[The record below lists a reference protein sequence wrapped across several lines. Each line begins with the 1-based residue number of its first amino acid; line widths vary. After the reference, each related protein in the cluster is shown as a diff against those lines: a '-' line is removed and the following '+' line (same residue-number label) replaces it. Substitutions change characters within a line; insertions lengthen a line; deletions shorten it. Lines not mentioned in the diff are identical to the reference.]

1 MIIIRKKLING
12 LFAPI
17 NQRFADYE
25 GRARPVSP
33 EKIRNIIEID
43 EAKCDGCGQ
52 CLGGCAEGALALVEG
67 KARLISDN
75 YCDGLGACLNQCP
88 AGAMRIIERPAPAF
102 TGPALARPAASPA
115 PGLAAWPIQLRL
127 APPSAPAFDN
137 EVLVLAADCSAF
149 AGRSFRE
156 TFLGEGR
163 PLLIACP
170 KLDDF
175 QASLKALTEIL
186 EAHPGISEIRL
197 PLMSVPCC
205 GGLGRLA
212 AEAAKRAGRAGLC
225 LRTWIVGLD
234 GGIREENIR

>member
-1 MIIIRKKLING
+1 V
-12 LFAPI
+12 
-17 NQRFADYE
+17 
-25 GRARPVSP
+25 RPVNP

-43 EAKCDGCGQ
+43 ETKCDGCGQ

-75 YCDGLGACLNQCP
+75 YCDGLGACLSQCP
-88 AGAMRIIERPAPAF
+88 AGALKITKRPAPAF
-102 TGPALARPAASPA
+102 TGPAERPAPA
-115 PGLAAWPIQLRL
+115 GLAAWPIQLRL
-127 APPSAPAFDN
+127 APPSAPAVDN

-156 TFLGEGR
+156 IFLSEGR

-170 KLDDF
+170 KLDDY

-212 AEAAKRAGRAGLC
+212 AEAAKGAGRDGLK
-225 LRTWIVGLD
+225 LRIWIVGLD

>member
-1 MIIIRKKLING
+1 MT
-12 LFAPI
+12 
-17 NQRFADYE
+17 
-25 GRARPVSP
+25 P

-43 EAKCDGCGQ
+43 ETKCDGCGE

-67 KARLISDN
+67 KVRLISDN
-75 YCDGLGACLNQCP
+75 YCDGLGACLGRCP
-88 AGAMRIIERPAPAF
+88 AGAMKIIERPAPAF
-102 TGPALARPAASPA
+102 TGPA

-127 APPSAPAFDN
+127 ALPSAAALDN

-149 AGRSFRE
+149 AGRAFRE
-156 TFLGEGR
+156 IFLGEGR

-170 KLDDF
+170 KLDDY
-175 QASLKALTEIL
+175 QESLRALIEIL
-186 EAHPGISEIRL
+186 EAQPAISEIRL

-212 AEAAKRAGRAGLC
+212 AEAAALAGRTGIR

-234 GGIREENIR
+234 GDIREENIR

>member
-1 MIIIRKKLING
+1 MAL
-12 LFAPI
+12 
-17 NQRFADYE
+17 
-25 GRARPVSP
+25 

-67 KARLISDN
+67 KARLVSDR
-75 YCDGLGACLNQCP
+75 YCDGLGACLGQCP
-88 AGAMRIIERPAPAF
+88 TGALKIIQRPAPSF
-102 TGPALARPAASPA
+102 SGPARPPAAA
-115 PGLAAWPIQLRL
+115 LASWPIQLRL
-127 APPSAPAFDN
+127 ASPTAAAFDN

-156 TFLGEGR
+156 LFLSEGR

-175 QASLKALTEIL
+175 PASLKALAEIL
-186 EAHPGISEIRL
+186 EAHSGLSEIRL

-212 AEAAKRAGRAGLC
+212 AEAARQAGRPGLR
-225 LRTWIVGLD
+225 LRTWIVGLEGD
-234 GGIREENIR
+234 INEEIIR

>member
-1 MIIIRKKLING
+1 MVI
-12 LFAPI
+12 
-17 NQRFADYE
+17 
-25 GRARPVSP
+25 

-43 EAKCDGCGQ
+43 ESRCDGCGQ

-67 KARLISDN
+67 KARLVSDL
-75 YCDGLGACLNQCP
+75 YCDGLGACLGQCP
-88 AGAMRIIERPAPAF
+88 TGALKITQRQAPAF
-102 TGPALARPAASPA
+102 TGPAPAERPEAAGPA
-115 PGLAAWPIQLRL
+115 GLATWPIQLRL
-127 APPSAPAFDN
+127 ASPAAPAFDN

-156 TFLGEGR
+156 IFLSEGR

-175 QASLKALTEIL
+175 PANLEALTEIL
-186 EAHPGISEIRL
+186 RGHPGLSEIRL

-212 AEAAKRAGRAGLC
+212 AEAARQAGRAGLR

-234 GGIREENIR
+234 GDIREEVIR

>member
-1 MIIIRKKLING
+1 MT
-12 LFAPI
+12 
-17 NQRFADYE
+17 
-25 GRARPVSP
+25 P

-43 EAKCDGCGQ
+43 ETKCDGCGE

-67 KARLISDN
+67 KVRLISDN
-75 YCDGLGACLNQCP
+75 YCDGLGACLGRCP
-88 AGAMRIIERPAPAF
+88 AGAMKIIERPAPAF
-102 TGPALARPAASPA
+102 TGPA

-127 APPSAPAFDN
+127 ALPSAAALNN

-149 AGRSFRE
+149 AGRAFRE
-156 TFLGEGR
+156 IFLGGGW

-170 KLDDF
+170 KLDDY
-175 QASLKALTEIL
+175 QESLKALTEIL
-186 EAHPGISEIRL
+186 EAQPAISEIRL

-212 AEAAKRAGRAGLC
+212 AEAAREAGRAGLR

>member
-1 MIIIRKKLING
+1 MT
-12 LFAPI
+12 
-17 NQRFADYE
+17 
-25 GRARPVSP
+25 P
-33 EKIRNIIEID
+33 EKTRNIIEID
-43 EAKCDGCGQ
+43 ETKCDGCGQ

-75 YCDGLGACLNQCP
+75 YCDGLGACLGQCP
-88 AGAMRIIERPAPAF
+88 AGAMKIIERPAPAF
-102 TGPALARPAASPA
+102 TGPAPGARPAPAGPA

-127 APPSAPAFDN
+127 AWPSAEALDN

-156 TFLGEGR
+156 IFLGEGR

-175 QASLKALTEIL
+175 QESLRALTEIL
-186 EAHPGISEIRL
+186 AAHPVISEIRL

-212 AEAAKRAGRAGLC
+212 AEAAAMAGRSGLW

>member
-1 MIIIRKKLING
+1 V
-12 LFAPI
+12 A
-17 NQRFADYE
+17 
-25 GRARPVSP
+25 P
-33 EKIRNIIEID
+33 EKTRNIIEID

-67 KARLISDN
+67 KARLIGDN
-75 YCDGLGACLNQCP
+75 YCDGLGACLGQCP
-88 AGAMRIIERPAPAF
+88 AGAMKIIQRPAPAF
-102 TGPALARPAASPA
+102 TGPASAVRPAAA
-115 PGLAAWPIQLRL
+115 GHEPGLAAWPIQLRL
-127 APPSAPAFDN
+127 ASPSAPAFDN

-156 TFLGEGR
+156 IFLSEGR

-175 QASLKALTEIL
+175 ETNLQALTEIL
-186 EAHPGISEIRL
+186 EAHPRLSEIRL

-212 AEAAKRAGRAGLC
+212 AMAARRAGRPGLG
-225 LRTWIVGLD
+225 LRTWIVSLD
-234 GGIREENIR
+234 GDIREENIR

>member
-1 MIIIRKKLING
+1 MTL
-12 LFAPI
+12 
-17 NQRFADYE
+17 
-25 GRARPVSP
+25 

-43 EAKCDGCGQ
+43 ETKCDGCGE

-67 KARLISDN
+67 RVRLISDN
-75 YCDGLGACLNQCP
+75 YCDGLGACLSRCP
-88 AGAMRIIERPAPAF
+88 AGAMKIIERPAPAF
-102 TGPALARPAASPA
+102 TGPA

-127 APPSAPAFDN
+127 AWPSAEALDN

-156 TFLGEGR
+156 IFLGEGR

-175 QASLKALTEIL
+175 QESLRALTEIL
-186 EAHPGISEIRL
+186 AAHPVISEIRL

-212 AEAAKRAGRAGLC
+212 ATAAREAGRAGLR

-234 GGIREENIR
+234 GGIREEDIR